1 MLKLIL
7 QTFALLFVACQCSMP
22 GGLNDGE
29 ITDHVLELADWT
41 ATQMPSIRGDTNS
54 VYTVQN
60 VVSVKTQVVS
70 GKKENRL

>member
-1 MLKLIL
+1 
-7 QTFALLFVACQCSMP
+7 MP
-22 GGLNDGE
+22 GGLNDAE

-70 GKKENRL
+70 GKKEN